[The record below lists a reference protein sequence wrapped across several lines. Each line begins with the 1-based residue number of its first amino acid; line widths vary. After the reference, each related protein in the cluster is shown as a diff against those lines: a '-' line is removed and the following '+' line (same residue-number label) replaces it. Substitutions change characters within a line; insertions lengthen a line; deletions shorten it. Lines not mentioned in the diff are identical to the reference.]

1 MPRSQLRR
9 IASHIDDGLDRARMH
24 LRRLTGLDDPVHVQV
39 YRGHGTRARLIVS
52 GSVFVSE
59 KEEERKRFRPAIL
72 TDLRAT
78 LGRYIE
84 RGVMG
89 ARLTVSLDDAKT
101 TVTSDSD
108 GFFEAVLD
116 VALPAGDRVQ
126 WPEVTV
132 RLEDFPGSRQPPSE
146 HAGEVMVTGEDADI
160 GLVSDI
166 DDTVMRTGVHD
177 LRRNWRQAIRSDPEL
192 REAFPGLAE
201 LYLGM
206 THDEEGVQRRPVF
219 YVSSAAWGFYPLFRD
234 FMALRD
240 VPAGPLF
247 LKNYGLDRNKWFAG
261 GHRAHK
267 AQVIERLLELYP
279 RMRFVLVGDSGQ
291 QDARIYADIVAR
303 HPERILAV
311 WIRDV
316 ASAPQRRAEVAD
328 LMGELK
334 AAGARA
340 AFGPDLVVAARQAAE
355 EGWMPREAVQPVVEA
370 VEAAASAD
378 VR

>member
-1 MPRSQLRR
+1 MPRSLRL
-9 IASHIDDGLDRARMH
+9 IASSVEEGFDRARMH

-39 YRGHGTRARLIVS
+39 YRGHGTRSRVIVS
-52 GSVFVSE
+52 GSVFIA
-59 KEEERKRFRPAIL
+59 KEREPKRFRPAIL

-89 ARLTVSLDDAKT
+89 ARLTVSLGGAGT
-101 TVTSDSD
+101 GVTSDSD
-108 GFFEAVLD
+108 GFFEAALD
-116 VALPAGDRVQ
+116 VDLPAEDRVL

-146 HAGEVMVTGEDADI
+146 HSGEVLVPGGDADI

-206 THDEEGVQRRPVF
+206 THDERGVQRRPVF

-247 LKNYGLDRNKWFAG
+247 LKNYGLDRNQWFVG

-267 AQVIERLLELYP
+267 AQVIERLLAFYP

-291 QDARIYADIVAR
+291 QDARIYADIVSG

-316 ASAPQRRAEVAD
+316 ANAPERRAEVAD
-328 LMGELK
+328 LVDELK
-334 AAGARA
+334 RTGVRA
-340 AFGPDLVVAARQAAE
+340 AFGPNLVAAARQAAE
-355 EGWMPREAVQPVVEA
+355 EGWMPRRAVEPVVRA

-378 VR
+378 AR